1 MGAPENFAQV
11 ADLLIE
17 AALLPSQ
24 LNRGVAGGGVG
35 KKNFFLSFFYF
46 SMCASGECVRG
57 AIVHECGR
65 VYFACLLERICVLV
79 LYKLS

>member
-57 AIVHECGR
+57 AIVHEC
-65 VYFACLLERICVLV
+65 VCVVLV
-79 LYKLS
+79 RTSKNVFLLFFIF